1 MVSSKVAGSTVVL
14 PSMALPLPP
23 EFIEEIVKQVFS
35 SAVVPGA
42 YGGCDTVFIHKL
54 GNIAAAVGYDRPV
67 VGEYARTCAADVF
80 AYAVA
85 AVDVGEAVRGDR
97 AVAAERARAGMC
109 AVAVVGVDEIVRDIG
124 DI

>member
-1 MVSSKVAGSTVVL
+1 
-14 PSMALPLPP
+14 MALPLPP

-67 VGEYARTCAADVF
+67 VGEYARTCAAVAADVF
-80 AYAVA
+80 AYAVT
-85 AVDVGEAVRGDR
+85 AVDVGEAVRGDC

-124 DI
+124 DV